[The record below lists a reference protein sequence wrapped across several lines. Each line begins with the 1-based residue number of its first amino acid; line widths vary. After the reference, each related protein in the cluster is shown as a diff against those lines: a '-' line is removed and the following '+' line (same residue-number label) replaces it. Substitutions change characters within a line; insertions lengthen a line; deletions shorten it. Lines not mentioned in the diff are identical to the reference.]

1 MEKIIR
7 LFHSH
12 SKLFWFLIFVMVFI
26 PLYPKFPLFSI
37 PNTYVAVRA
46 EDVLIAVLSV
56 FWFFKKMPKKGYG
69 IKDFFKET
77 IFQSFLLFWVIGA
90 LSLISA
96 VLITQSIFPHLGFLH
111 LARRVEY
118 MMLFIIAATTIK
130 SIEEVKIIL
139 KVAIPVTILIV
150 LFGLGQEFLKFP
162 VISTTNREFS
172 KGLILFLSP
181 EARPN
186 STFAGYYD
194 LAVFLTIILTMLS
207 SLFFNYKSFSAKA
220 IIALTGGL
228 SFILLGMTA
237 ARTSFAAILL
247 SLALSFWLNGKK
259 LLVVALFFAAV
270 GIVAIVP
277 DLRHRLVATFTV
289 NILGGGGPKY
299 ELPEGVAPPNLNKL
313 SEASKSALFY
323 REVVEYGSNGAKI
336 SKVASDVAPGEPLNT
351 TELAVHRSFGI
362 RFDVEWPR
370 ALRAFYKNPLLGTGY
385 SSITIATDNDF
396 LRSLGEVGL
405 LGTLGIGLIFFILIS
420 QMIKYI
426 KSNSQSLE
434 RSFIIGVLCALSCVL
449 LTGIFIDVLE
459 ASKIAT
465 VLWFLLGVSWAAM
478 RRYENAKDD

>member
-1 MEKIIR
+1 MDKISK
-7 LFHSH
+7 LVKSH
-12 SKLFWFLIFVMVFI
+12 DKLFWLLLFVMIFI

-46 EDVLIAVLSV
+46 EDMLIATLSAL
-56 FWFFKKMPKKGYG
+56 WLFKKLPSIKKYTQ
-69 IKDFFKET
+69 EP
-77 IFQSFLLFWVIGA
+77 IFQSFFLFWVIGG
-90 LSLISA
+90 LSLVSA
-96 VLITQSIFPHLGFLH
+96 VLITNSVFPHLGFLH

-139 KVAIPVTILIV
+139 KAAIPVTILIV

-194 LAVFLTIILTMLS
+194 LAVFLTIIIVMLS
-207 SLFFNYKSFSAKA
+207 ALFFVYKGFKPKA
-220 IIALTGGL
+220 IIAFTGGL

-259 LLVVALFFAAV
+259 LLVVALFFAAI
-270 GIVAIVP
+270 GIVAVVP

-323 REVVEYGSNGAKI
+323 REVVEYASDGAKI

-362 RFDVEWPR
+362 RTDVEWPR

-405 LGTLGIGLIFFILIS
+405 LGTLGIGLIFFILVR
-420 QMIKYI
+420 QMAKFIK
-426 KSNSQSLE
+426 KSPKEDFE
-434 RSFIIGVLCALSCVL
+434 RSFIIGVLCALICVL

-465 VLWFLLGVSWAAM
+465 VFWFLLGVSWAVM
-478 RRYENAKDD
+478 RKFENAKDN